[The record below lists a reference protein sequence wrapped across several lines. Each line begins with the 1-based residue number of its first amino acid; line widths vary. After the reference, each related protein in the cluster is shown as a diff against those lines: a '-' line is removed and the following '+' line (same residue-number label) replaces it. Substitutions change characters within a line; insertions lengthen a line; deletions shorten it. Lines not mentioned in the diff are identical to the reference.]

1 MQDAIYNPDD
11 ITKWERLARLY
22 NGGLPGY
29 AKSPMELYKCS
40 LGGSPA
46 RVCASRA
53 KTTPIGSQGQQK
65 PWCASKKKSAKTKK
79 STKGKKRRVGCAETG
94 VQSRYAQRQVG
105 GGGICSVV
113 DACLAKHASES
124 RFGRSPTDE
133 YCGACPFTLSQF
145 PEKWGI
151 IDAEE
156 KDDARSERETQR
168 FRQNMGC

>member
-1 MQDAIYNPDD
+1 
-11 ITKWERLARLY
+11 
-22 NGGLPGY
+22 
-29 AKSPMELYKCS
+29 
-40 LGGSPA
+40 
-46 RVCASRA
+46 VCASRA

-65 PWCASKKKSAKTKK
+65 PWCASKEKSAKTKK

-94 VQSRYAQRQVG
+94 VQSRCAQRQVG
-105 GGGICSVV
+105 GSGICSVV